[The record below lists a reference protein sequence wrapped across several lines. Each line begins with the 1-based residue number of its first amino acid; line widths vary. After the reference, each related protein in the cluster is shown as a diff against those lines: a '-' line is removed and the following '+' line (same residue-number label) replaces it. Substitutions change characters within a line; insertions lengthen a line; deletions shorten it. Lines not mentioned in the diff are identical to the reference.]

1 MMRKKHA
8 HVPTV
13 SKLIGDEQSTGKII
27 PILQHD
33 LENPCVRPADEVPA
47 ECWIVRHMIYIIT
60 IVIASC
66 AEHLD

>member
-47 ECWIVRHMIYIIT
+47 EC
-60 IVIASC
+60 
-66 AEHLD
+66 